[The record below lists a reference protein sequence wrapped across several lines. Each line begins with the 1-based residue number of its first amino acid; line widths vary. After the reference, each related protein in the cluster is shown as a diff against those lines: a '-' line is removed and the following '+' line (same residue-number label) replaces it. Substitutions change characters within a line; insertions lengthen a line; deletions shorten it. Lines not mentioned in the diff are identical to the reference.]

1 MAYQVKGMTMK
12 LLKSGWTLF
21 VLAALAGM
29 AGCGSKTD
37 KAATG
42 TAAPVGY
49 TDAEQQDLK
58 AQFNKEAASEV
69 NESNAEQKMKD
80 LQAEIEKDQ

>member
-1 MAYQVKGMTMK
+1 MK
-12 LLKSGWTLF
+12 LLKSGWTLLF
-21 VLAALAGM
+21 LAASVGLS
-29 AGCGSKTD
+29 GCGSKTD

-49 TDAEQQDLK
+49 TEAEQQDLK
-58 AQFNKEAASEV
+58 AQFKKEAASEV

-80 LQAEIEKDQ
+80 LQAELDKDQ

>member
-1 MAYQVKGMTMK
+1 MANHAKGTTMK
-12 LLKSGWTLF
+12 LLKSGWTLL
-21 VLAALAGM
+21 VLAGLAGM

-42 TAAPVGY
+42 AEAPVGY
-49 TDAEQQDLK
+49 TEAEQKDLK
-58 AQFNKEAASEV
+58 EQFKKEATSEV
-69 NESNAEQKMKD
+69 SESNAEQKMKE